1 MSTEIVSQ
9 KYNRF
14 PDSDGQPIADNTLQ
28 LKWIVML
35 YTNID
40 WLYDGHPDVFVA
52 SDNLIYPD
60 PTDDRICL
68 APDVYVA
75 YGRPKQG
82 ERGSYK
88 VWQEGD
94 IFPQVIFEVLSP
106 RNTKK
111 QMIAKRDWCE
121 AHGCEEYLQIN
132 PKTEQLSAWARSPQ
146 LDKLVAQTLT
156 PDWMSPR
163 LQVRF
168 VQSANQLMIEYPDGA
183 PFLPPN
189 EVRRERLAEKQ
200 RAEAETQRADSAEDR
215 ANRAEDRADS
225 AEDRADSAEARADAE
240 QLRRE
245 QLAAK
250 LRELGIDPDSI

>member
-1 MSTEIVSQ
+1 MSTEIATPLH
-9 KYNRF
+9 NLF

-200 RAEAETQRADSAEDR
+200 RAEAEKQRAEAEKQRADH
-215 ANRAEDRADS
+215 
-225 AEDRADSAEARADAE
+225 AEARAVAE
-240 QLRRE
+240 QLKRE